1 MYNYDDACPPTVAL
15 VPILD
20 DSSFLAAPYS
30 SLAFV
35 LPLFRPAPSRH
46 YLACLHH
53 PPEHPSLPSSIPS
66 CCYSLLGRRSTIQD
80 DLQHLSRPFA
90 VSQSSDPCLTCPF
103 DPIVINPVLSPRTPR
118 CPNGPPSPFFP
129 QTPDCYLTHLCT
141 PALRYSLVVPVPTIS
156 VAFSLVTQ

>member
-1 MYNYDDACPPTVAL
+1 MYNYDDAYLSTVAL
-15 VPILD
+15 VSRFILPVH
-20 DSSFLAAPYS
+20 SVQLTCLCIVSPSPRTIMTPPCMPPSPAET
-30 SLAFV
+30 SLSAFK
-35 LPLFRPAPSRH
+35 
-46 YLACLHH
+46 HH
-53 PPEHPSLPSSIPS
+53 PMLLLSPRSPGLP
-66 CCYSLLGRRSTIQD
+66 IQD